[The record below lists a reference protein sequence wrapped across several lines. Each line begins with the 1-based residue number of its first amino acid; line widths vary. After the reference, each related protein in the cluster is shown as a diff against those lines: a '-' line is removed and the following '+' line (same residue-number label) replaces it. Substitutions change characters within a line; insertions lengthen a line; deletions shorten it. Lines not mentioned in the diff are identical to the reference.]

1 LRQYIPMKEIVIE
14 IRDFF
19 KKDFNLFAYAYTI
32 LFLTSALYFN
42 YKYNF
47 ENGIVDRFYGKP
59 ISFLTYFIYYLTP
72 YLFIIIPV
80 LFIKKKQYLLKQ
92 SEFWI
97 KSIVFFGIFGV
108 MVAFWQFRYLIDFSK
123 LNYSE
128 NNFIHNLIFNLK
140 RIIPFIIVFYA
151 VKKFYDK
158 DLNHLYGLRYRGM
171 NYRPF
176 FLMLLLMIPLIII
189 ASFQPDF
196 QHTYPQYRFYNYKGV
211 FGMSPGQSEGIF
223 ELAYGLDFVS
233 IELMYRGALIV
244 GMARIL
250 GREAVVPMAGAY
262 VILHFGKPLGEA
274 VSSFF
279 GGMILGIH
287 ALAKKN
293 IFGGIIIHVGIAYF
307 MEIAAILQHF
317 YGH

>member
-1 LRQYIPMKEIVIE
+1 MKEIIIE
-14 IRDFF
+14 IRDFL
-19 KKDFNLFAYAYTI
+19 KKDFNIFAYSYTI
-32 LFLTSALYFN
+32 LFLTTALYFN

-47 ENGIVDRFYGKP
+47 EDNYVNRFYGKS
-59 ISFLTYFIYYLTP
+59 ISFLTYFLYYITP
-72 YLFIIIPV
+72 YLLIIVPV
-80 LFIKKKQYLLKQ
+80 LFIKKKQYLLKK

-108 MVAFWQFRYLIDFSK
+108 MVAFWQVKYFIDFSK

-128 NNFIHNLIFNLK
+128 NSFIHNLIFNLK
-140 RIIPFIIVFYA
+140 RIIPFLIVFFA
-151 VKKFYDK
+151 VKKIYDK
-158 DLNHLYGLRYRGM
+158 DLNHLYGLRYKGM

-176 FLMLLLMIPLIII
+176 FLMLFLMIPLIAI

-211 FGMSPGQSEGIF
+211 FGMSPLQSEGIF

-244 GMARIL
+244 GMARLL
-250 GREAVVPMAGAY
+250 GKEAVLPMASAY
-262 VILHFGKPLGEA
+262 VILHFGKPAGEA
-274 VSSFF
+274 ISSFF

>member
-1 LRQYIPMKEIVIE
+1 MKEIIIE
-14 IRDFF
+14 IRDFL
-19 KKDFNLFAYAYTI
+19 KKDFNILAYSYTV
-32 LFLTSALYFN
+32 LFLTTSLYFN

-47 ENGIVDRFYGKP
+47 EDNYVNKFYGKS
-59 ISFLTYFIYYLTP
+59 ISFLTYFLYYITP
-72 YLFIIIPV
+72 YLLIIVPV
-80 LFIKKKQYLLKQ
+80 LFIKKKQYLLKK

-108 MVAFWQFRYLIDFSK
+108 MVAFWQVKYFIDFSK

-128 NNFIHNLIFNLK
+128 NSFIHNLIFNLK
-140 RIIPFIIVFYA
+140 RIIPFLIVFYA
-151 VKKFYDK
+151 VKKIYDK
-158 DLNHLYGLRYRGM
+158 DLNHLYGLRYKGM

-176 FLMLLLMIPLIII
+176 FLMLFLMIPLIAI

-196 QHTYPQYRFYNYKGV
+196 QHTYPQYRFYNYKGA
-211 FGMSPGQSEGIF
+211 FGMSPLQSEGIF

-244 GMARIL
+244 GMARLL
-250 GREAVVPMAGAY
+250 GKEAVLPMASAY
-262 VILHFGKPLGEA
+262 VILHFGKPAGEA
-274 VSSFF
+274 ISSFF

-293 IFGGIIIHVGIAYF
+293 ISGGIIIHVGIAYF

>member
-1 LRQYIPMKEIVIE
+1 MKEIIIE
-14 IRDFF
+14 IRDFL
-19 KKDFNLFAYAYTI
+19 KKDFNIYAYAYTL
-32 LFLTSALYFN
+32 LFLVSAVYFN

-47 ENGIVDRFYGKP
+47 ENSIVDSLYGKP
-59 ISFLTYFIYYLTP
+59 ISFLTYPLYYISP
-72 YLFIIIPV
+72 YLLILVPV
-80 LFIKKKQYLLKQ
+80 LLIKKKQYLLMQ

-97 KSIVFFGIFGV
+97 KSIIFFGIFGI
-108 MVAFWQFRYLIDFSK
+108 MVASWQIRYIIDFSK

-128 NNFIHNLIFNLK
+128 NNFVHNLIFNLK
-140 RIIPFIIVFYA
+140 RIIPFLIVFFA
-151 VKKFYDK
+151 VKSIYDK
-158 DLNHLYGLRYRGM
+158 DLNHLYGLRYKGM

-176 FLMLLLMIPLIII
+176 FLMLFLMIPLIAI

-211 FGMSPGQSEGIF
+211 FGLSPLQSEGIF
-223 ELAYGLDFVS
+223 ELAYGTDFVS

-244 GMARIL
+244 GMAKIL
-250 GREAVVPMAGAY
+250 GKEAVLPMAGAY

-274 VSSFF
+274 ISSFF

-317 YGH
+317 YGK

>member
-1 LRQYIPMKEIVIE
+1 MREIVIE
-14 IRDFF
+14 IRDFL
-19 KKDFNLFAYAYTI
+19 KSDFNIFAYGYTI
-32 LFLTSALYFN
+32 LFLTISLILN

-47 ENGIVDRFYGKP
+47 EDGIVDSLYGKP
-59 ISFLTYFIYYLTP
+59 ISFLTYTLYYLVP
-72 YLFIIIPV
+72 YLLILIPV

-97 KSIVFFGIFGV
+97 KSVVFFGIFGI
-108 MVAFWQFRYLIDFSK
+108 MVAFWQIRHLIDFSK

-128 NNFIHNLIFNLK
+128 NNFVHNLIFNLK
-140 RIIPFIIVFYA
+140 RIIPFLIVFYA
-151 VKKFYDK
+151 VKKIYDK
-158 DLNHLYGLRYRGM
+158 DLNHLYGLRYKGM

-176 FLMLLLMIPLIII
+176 FLMLLLMIPLIAI

-196 QHTYPQYRFYNYKGV
+196 QLSYPQYRFYNYKGV
-211 FGMSPGQSEGIF
+211 FGLNPLQSEGVF
-223 ELAYGLDFVS
+223 LFAYGLDFVS
-233 IELMYRGALIV
+233 IELMYRGALVI
-244 GMARIL
+244 GMARLL
-250 GREAVVPMAGAY
+250 GKEAVLPMAGAY
-262 VILHFGKPLGEA
+262 VILHFGKPAGEA

-307 MEIAAILQHF
+307 MEIAAILQH
-317 YGH
+317 YYA

>member
-1 LRQYIPMKEIVIE
+1 MKEIIIE
-14 IRDFF
+14 IRDFL
-19 KKDFNLFAYAYTI
+19 KKDFNILAYSYTV
-32 LFLTSALYFN
+32 LFLTTALYFN

-47 ENGIVDRFYGKP
+47 EDNYVNRFYGKS
-59 ISFLTYFIYYLTP
+59 ISFLTYFLYYITP
-72 YLFIIIPV
+72 YLLIIVPV
-80 LFIKKKQYLLKQ
+80 LFIKKKQYLLKK

-108 MVAFWQFRYLIDFSK
+108 MVAFWQVKYFIDFSK

-128 NNFIHNLIFNLK
+128 NSFIHNLIFNLK
-140 RIIPFIIVFYA
+140 RIIPFLIVFYA
-151 VKKFYDK
+151 VKKIYDK
-158 DLNHLYGLRYRGM
+158 DLNHLYGLRYKGM

-176 FLMLLLMIPLIII
+176 FLMLFLMIPLIAI

-196 QHTYPQYRFYNYKGV
+196 QHTYPQYRFYNYKGA
-211 FGMSPGQSEGIF
+211 FGMSPLQSEGIF

-244 GMARIL
+244 GMARLL
-250 GREAVVPMAGAY
+250 GKEAVLPMASAY
-262 VILHFGKPLGEA
+262 VILHFGKPAGEA
-274 VSSFF
+274 ISSFF